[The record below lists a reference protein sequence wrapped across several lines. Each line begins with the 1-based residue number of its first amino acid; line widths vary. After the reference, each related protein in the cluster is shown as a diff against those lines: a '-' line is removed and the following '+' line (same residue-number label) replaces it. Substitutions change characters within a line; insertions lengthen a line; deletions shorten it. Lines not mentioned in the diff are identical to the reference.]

1 MRDDLERLDTV
12 TAEISTKGRFAETTQ
27 WQMDGVW
34 PRFAAFCASYG
45 REPLPCSEDTVLA
58 FLAATPEWTRHTY
71 ARDLVTRIRQKHRD
85 EGADC
90 PPWGRVEKQ
99 LNYLRRTAPARQP
112 KVSALHQDEA
122 EQMAQRL
129 KEPAIAAASVAYIRG
144 RLCLVRLLKAT
155 KWSQARLD
163 KLALVPNLGFTYDGT
178 AIEVHPA
185 SPEAELLEDAVRAIR
200 SGDSTGKAGI
210 GERVHAA
217 ARRAG
222 LAVAGPAEVQN
233 LDSGEFHSLIAHCDP
248 DVDRHT
254 RDLAW
259 LTLGIGGGLRH
270 ISLADFDIRDVY
282 PTPTGYRVV
291 FRKAKLSA
299 GKTLTK
305 EFHHLGADPDTCIDI
320 LCPVCALA
328 RQLDACRRQGRTTG
342 PVLATYYG
350 GRWRAM
356 TRQNGRLRILRAWGS
371 ISRAYAGEATGRAAG
386 QAACQAADGTAAE
399 TTDETAGE
407 RGEKRRIATRSLRR
421 TAATWAI
428 AAGMSMS
435 EAAEHVTNHQTLTV
449 FASYVELTRNDEVHP
464 RFE

>member
-1 MRDDLERLDTV
+1 MSNDPETMDSGRE
-12 TAEISTKGRFAETTQ
+12 EISKKGRFAETTR

-34 PRFAAFCASYG
+34 LRFAAFCASYG
-45 REPLPCSEDTVLA
+45 RQPLPCSEDTVLA
-58 FLAATPEWTRHTY
+58 FLAATPEWTRHAY
-71 ARDLVTRIRQKHRD
+71 AKDLVTRIRQKHR
-85 EGADC
+85 EVGADC

-99 LNYLRRTAPARQP
+99 LSYLRRTAPARQP
-112 KVSALHQDEA
+112 KVNALRQDEA
-122 EQMAQRL
+122 EQMAHQL
-129 KEPAIAAASVAYIRG
+129 KGPAISAASVAYVRG

-163 KLALVPNLGFTYDGT
+163 KLALDPNLGFTYDGT

-185 SPEAELLEDAVRAIR
+185 SFEAELLHDAVRAIC
-200 SGDSTGKAGI
+200 SGDPTGKTGI

-222 LAVAGPAEVQN
+222 LAVVTPTEVKN
-233 LDSGEFHSLIAHCDP
+233 LDVSEFHSLVAHCDP
-248 DVDRHT
+248 DVDRNT

-282 PTPTGYRVV
+282 PTRTGYRVV
-291 FRKAKLSA
+291 FRKAKLAA

-305 EFHHLGADPDTCIDI
+305 EFHHLGADPDTCVDI
-320 LCPVCALA
+320 LCPACALA

-342 PVLATYYG
+342 PVLATYYD

-371 ISRAYAGEATGRAAG
+371 ISPAYADEPTGPAAGHAADQAAG
-386 QAACQAADGTAAE
+386 QAVSTADTIA
-399 TTDETAGE
+399 DERAGE
-407 RGEKRRIATRSLRR
+407 RSGNRRIATRSLRR
-421 TAATWAI
+421 TAATWE
-428 AAGMSMS
+428 S
-435 EAAEHVTNHQTLTV
+435 
-449 FASYVELTRNDEVHP
+449 NDRVGPLPP
-464 RFE
+464 RRSPRA